1 MTGITIVTTGGDLP
15 AKSELIAWAQFIEL
29 TGLHPS
35 FVGELIELGWL
46 APQRTSGSDY
56 LFRQRDVY
64 RVKKL
69 SRLCGDLDINAVGGS
84 IIVDLVERVEE
95 LQQRVRELERL
106 I

>member
-1 MTGITIVTTGGDLP
+1 MTGVTIVYGSGLP
-15 AKSELIAWAQFIEL
+15 AKSSLIAWAQFLEL

-46 APQRTSGSDY
+46 APQRTEGSVY

-69 SRLCGDLDINAVGGS
+69 SRLCADLEINPVGGS
-84 IIVDLVERVEE
+84 IIVDLLERIEGLE
-95 LQQRVRELERL
+95 KRVRDLERL
-106 I
+106 V

>member
-1 MTGITIVTTGGDLP
+1 MGGITIVAGAGLP
-15 AKSELIAWAQFIEL
+15 VKSELIAWAQFMEL

-46 APQRTSGSDY
+46 APQRTQGSEL
-56 LFRQRDVY
+56 LFRHRDVY

-69 SRLCGDLDINAVGGS
+69 SRLCHDLEINPVGGS
-84 IIVDLVERVEE
+84 IIVDLVERIE
-95 LQQRVRELERL
+95 LLEKRVRDLERL

>member
-1 MTGITIVTTGGDLP
+1 MVSFETASVL
-15 AKSELIAWAQFIEL
+15 KSKMIAWTQFMEL

-46 APQRTSGSDY
+46 APQLTQGSEY
-56 LFRQRDVY
+56 LFKHRDVY

-69 SRLCGDLDINAVGGS
+69 SRLCKDLDISMEGGS
-84 IIVDLVERVEE
+84 IIVDLLERIE
-95 LQQRVRELERL
+95 LLEKRVRELEQL